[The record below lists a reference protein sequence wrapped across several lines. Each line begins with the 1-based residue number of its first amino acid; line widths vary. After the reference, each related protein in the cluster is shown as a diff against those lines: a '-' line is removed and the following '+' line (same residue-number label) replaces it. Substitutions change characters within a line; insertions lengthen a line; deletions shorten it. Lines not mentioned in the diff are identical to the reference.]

1 MGVRFGCL
9 GGCVRCTA
17 RALTG
22 DHFGGK
28 TMLAHRVAAGAA
40 VAVLVAAV
48 VVGMAA
54 PGVAE
59 SVPRGMA
66 SPVAALT
73 GIQSINETEARYD
86 VKGTDLGIMWTDERG
101 QILIAFGDTFGAG
114 WNNLGSGS
122 ADPAAADARTQH
134 AALSTRHQY
143 RTRIRPK
150 HPPRTLRTRWRCQ
163 LQASDPRSLRR
174 TRPRHLIER
183 HSGQP

>member
-1 MGVRFGCL
+1 
-9 GGCVRCTA
+9 
-17 RALTG
+17 
-22 DHFGGK
+22 
-28 TMLAHRVAAGAA
+28 MLAHRVAAGAA

-101 QILIAFGDTFGAG
+101 QILIAFGDTFG
-114 WNNLGSGS
+114 
-122 ADPAAADARTQH
+122 
-134 AALSTRHQY
+134 
-143 RTRIRPK
+143 
-150 HPPRTLRTRWRCQ
+150 
-163 LQASDPRSLRR
+163 
-174 TRPRHLIER
+174 
-183 HSGQP
+183 